1 MRPEFLHCP
10 DVIKFENLSQI
21 AVVGET
27 VYLGGQV
34 GMTLD
39 GKTPAS
45 IEEQTRQAFE
55 NVRKLLEYA
64 GSGMDRIASL
74 NVFLSTKLS
83 AQEEEAFNAVYREI
97 FSDPAKRPCRCC
109 MRAELQDDLKI
120 EVVNIVACK

>member
-21 AVVGET
+21 AVVGDT

-39 GKTPAS
+39 GKTPSS
-45 IEEQTRQAFE
+45 IEEQTRQAFL
-55 NVRKLLEYA
+55 NVQTLLEYA
-64 GSGMDRIASL
+64 GSGLDKIASL
-74 NVFLSTKLS
+74 NVFLSTKLT
-83 AQEEEAFNAVYREI
+83 AQEEEAFNVVYREV
-97 FSDPAKRPCRCC
+97 FNDPARRPCRCC
-109 MRAELQDDLKI
+109 MRAELQDGLKL